1 MSNVKRRTK
10 TLTTGGWQAYTGAGV
25 LRYAAMDGTSLS
37 GNVLSLYDG
46 SAVTDPLAATW
57 TIDTDFGLTAPDG
70 VFRKGSI
77 VATMGTTSANTHRGV
92 PFARGLFV
100 NKTGDTTHTALLDL
114 IITPLINKS
123 VNIGGKA
130 LTTDSVK
137 LFDGPGILHG
147 VRITV
152 DAAEVSLGTVDFTFA
167 DSGAA
172 DRTIWTGTNYVTA
185 GPALIAA
192 STTTSIDDAG
202 TERTTAATGTYP
214 NEGIA
219 FLDGLKISLAQANA
233 GAGVRSCQ
241 VECLIEA

>member
-123 VNIGGKA
+123 VNIGGDA
-130 LTTDSVK
+130 LPTDSVEPV
-137 LFDGPGILHG
+137 DGPRNLQAG
-147 VRITV
+147 RIT
-152 DAAEVSLGTVDFTFA
+152 AAAGEGSLRTGGLTF
-167 DSGAA
+167 
-172 DRTIWTGTNYVTA
+172 
-185 GPALIAA
+185 
-192 STTTSIDDAG
+192 
-202 TERTTAATGTYP
+202 
-214 NEGIA
+214 
-219 FLDGLKISLAQANA
+219 
-233 GAGVRSCQ
+233 
-241 VECLIEA
+241 